1 MSSRPLL
8 GALTT
13 VGFAVPSLLL
23 ALFTIIFNSVM
34 NDHTMNADTLKNWT
48 CRFDTS
54 MPIVGI
60 SIPEK
65 LSNEQFGMLCTEL
78 VRSWNLDGGY
88 TITALTS
95 NLEIWRIWH
104 DWSFGSGVPAR
115 SISHRPMAEPG
126 IKWCLGGF
134 IIRHQHGHWFTIE
147 ILIIWEIATVK

>member
-23 ALFTIIFNSVM
+23 ALFSVIFDYIM
-34 NDHTMNADTLKNWT
+34 NERATNTDTLKTWT
-48 CRFDTS
+48 CRFEKS

-78 VRSWNLDGGY
+78 VRIRSLSAGY
-88 TITALTS
+88 TPTT
-95 NLEIWRIWH
+95 
-104 DWSFGSGVPAR
+104 
-115 SISHRPMAEPG
+115 
-126 IKWCLGGF
+126 
-134 IIRHQHGHWFTIE
+134 
-147 ILIIWEIATVK
+147 